1 MNEELEMK
9 QQQRQ
14 RVLRIGLFV
23 IMDIFIV
30 IISAIMPMILRFG
43 IFTIDIVYFNLAM
56 KWLPLDIVIA
66 IAVLAFFKLYN
77 RVWSYASIEELFD
90 VFKASVVIEA
100 IYIAY
105 KLILGIEMMRSYYP
119 FNWFCLFL
127 LLAGSRISVRI
138 LKRILHRFNR
148 RGEKKRIMII
158 GGGSAGSLLINELK
172 SGLGNNVPVCV
183 IDDNKAKKNKVI
195 HGVPIVGSR
204 EDIAKNVDRY
214 GIDEIIMALPS
225 ASPTDTRDILK
236 LCQESGAKVKLLPA
250 VTATLTT
257 GLGQSVREVNYEDLL
272 GIETVVVAN
281 PELEDFVKG
290 RTVMVTGGGGTIGSE
305 LCRQIA
311 ANKPGKLIIVDIYE
325 NTTYEL
331 EMELNRYY
339 PELDKK
345 VLIASVRD
353 YDRMESIFAEY
364 KPEVV
369 YHAAA
374 HKHVPLMEYSP
385 NEAVKNN
392 CKGTLN
398 VVKLADKD
406 GVKRFVLISTDKAV
420 RPTNVMGATKRICEM
435 IVQSYDKRSNT
446 EFVAVRFGNVLG
458 SNGSVIPLFLK
469 QIEKGG
475 PVTLTHREIT
485 RFFMTIPEAVS
496 LVLKAGLMAK
506 GGEIFVLDMGEPVKI
521 YDLACNLIKMKGYV
535 PEKDIK
541 IEVVGLRPGE
551 KLYEEILM
559 DEEGLQNTANNL
571 IYIGQPIDMDED
583 KFLAKLEKLIKQA
596 EKNGADIRDA
606 VKDICPTYNRKNI

>member
-272 GIETVVVAN
+272 GRETVVVAN

-398 VVKLADKD
+398 VVKLADKY